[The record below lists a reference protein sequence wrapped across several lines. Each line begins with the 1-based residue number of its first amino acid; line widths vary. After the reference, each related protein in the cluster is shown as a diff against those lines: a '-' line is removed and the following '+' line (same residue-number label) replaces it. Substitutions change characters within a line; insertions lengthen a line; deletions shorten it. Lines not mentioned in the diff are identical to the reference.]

1 MLYLKSKINKVKHG
15 SEGKYCSLCKK
26 FKPLS
31 EFYKRSSKSHLYKSR
46 CIECLNS
53 IDLSKSKNKYKQK
66 QKERVTDIYL
76 IEILRLKTGLKTAEI
91 RKHPKLI
98 EAQKIQL
105 LTSRIIKNVKI
116 K

>member
-1 MLYLKSKINKVKHG
+1 MKSKTNTIKHG
-15 SEGKYCSLCKK
+15 PEGESCTLCKEI
-26 FKPLS
+26 KPLS
-31 EFYKRSSKSHLYKSR
+31 EFNKRSIKSHLYKSR
-46 CIECLNS
+46 CRKCLNS

-66 QKERVTDIYL
+66 QKDLVTDVYIL
-76 IEILRLKTGLKTAEI
+76 EILRLKTGLKISEL

-98 EAQKIQL
+98 EAQRIQL

>member
-1 MLYLKSKINKVKHG
+1 MKSKTNTIKHRP
-15 SEGKYCSLCKK
+15 EGKSCTLCKE

-31 EFYKRSSKSHLYKSR
+31 EFYKRSAKSHLYKSR
-46 CIECLNS
+46 CRKCLNS
-53 IDLSKSKNKYKQK
+53 IDLSESKKKYKLK
-66 QKERVTDIYL
+66 QQEQASDVYVL
-76 IEILRLKTGLKTAEI
+76 EILRLKTGLKISEL

-98 EAQKIQL
+98 EAQRIQL

>member
-1 MLYLKSKINKVKHG
+1 MKSKTNTIKHRP
-15 SEGKYCSLCKK
+15 EGKSCTLCKE

-31 EFYKRSSKSHLYKSR
+31 EFNKRSIKSHLYKSR
-46 CIECLNS
+46 CRKCLNS

-66 QKERVTDIYL
+66 QKDLVTDVYIL
-76 IEILRLKTGLKTAEI
+76 EILRLKTGLKISEL